1 MTSQTESTKKS
12 MPSYGFGTSTRM
24 QANKVYWQG
33 KATGEGDI
41 RNPGPTYSLKSSVG
55 SQVQSDRRSARSCGF
70 GSASRFGPTSK
81 HRTPGPG
88 EYNA

>member
-33 KATGEGDI
+33 KATGEGDT

-55 SQVQSDRRSARSCGF
+55 SQVQSDRRTSAAFGF
-70 GSASRFGPTSK
+70 EP
-81 HRTPGPG
+81 
-88 EYNA
+88 